1 MKVSLNWLKDYIYID
16 LPVEELARKLT
27 MIGLEAS
34 GIQTIGAQWNNVFV
48 GEVLNIEK
56 HPDADRLKLAT
67 VSLGNE
73 QHTVVCGA
81 PNVAAGQKIAFA
93 KLGAKLFDGHS
104 GKYIE
109 LKPAKIRGVLSEG
122 MVCSEKE
129 LGISDNHEGILVL
142 PENAP
147 IGKPLAEL
155 MGDTVFDITV
165 TTNRPDCLNMI
176 GIAREV
182 AAMTGARVHLPEVKY
197 EETDILTKDLISIEI
212 ADPDLCP
219 RYCGGIIK
227 DVKIGPSTTWMQ
239 ERLSAAGMRPI
250 NNIVDITNFVML
262 EYGQPL
268 HAFDYEKIG
277 GKKIIVRRGHDNEK
291 MTTLDGEERKLSA
304 NTLLICDAVHPVAI
318 AGVMG
323 GEESEITEQTT
334 TIMLEAANFNNVS
347 IRHTSRALGLISEA
361 SSRFDKGLSV
371 ELPTHGIRRAIQLM
385 AELGGG
391 KATGGIVDAYPKQR
405 GKSPILL
412 SQQRANQILGIDFG
426 IERIKEALESLGF
439 ECEEKAPAE
448 LSVTVPYWR
457 TDVNIAEDL
466 IEEVARIIGY
476 EEIPVTL
483 LSSEI
488 PHHEP
493 APFASIREKIRDIL
507 ASCGM
512 QEVINYS
519 LTSQDMFDKIGYSGE
534 YGTPIK
540 MANPLS
546 REQEFLRT
554 NLRGGLLAT
563 FAANER
569 HYDKGIMLFEIGKI
583 YLPREGQLPDEP
595 TMLCGVIGGPQFGK
609 SWLNDNSS
617 LDFSHAKGILE
628 TLFAHLEIKAT
639 FEAAEDKLMLRGRTA
654 SILIEGKPAGI
665 VGEIHPDVVARFD
678 ISSEPV
684 CLFEIEIEKLAPL
697 AERLQP
703 FKSIPR
709 YPSTDR
715 DMALIVD
722 AGLTAQKI
730 QDIIRSFP
738 QVSDA
743 TLFDVYQGKQIPEGK
758 KSLAF
763 ALRYQSLERTLTDEE
778 VDKVQQ
784 KILTRLERE
793 VGAVL
798 RQ

>member
-1 MKVSLNWLKDYIYID
+1 MKVSLNWLKDYVDID
-16 LPVEELARKLT
+16 MPPEELADNLT

-34 GIQTIGAQWNNVFV
+34 DVQVIGAQWDSIFV
-48 GEVLNIEK
+48 GEVANIEQ
-56 HPDADRLKLAT
+56 HPNADRLQLAT
-67 VSLGNE
+67 VSLGDE

-81 PNVAAGQKIAFA
+81 PNIAMGQKITFA

-109 LKPAKIRGVLSEG
+109 LKPAKIRGVRSEG

-129 LGISDNHEGILVL
+129 LGISDSHEGILVL
-142 PENAP
+142 PEAAP
-147 IGKPLAEL
+147 IGKPLAEI

-165 TTNRPDCLNMI
+165 TPNRPDCLNMI

-182 AAMTGARVHLPEVKY
+182 AALTGARARLPEVKY
-197 EETDILTKDLISIEI
+197 EELDISTEDLISIEI

-227 DVKIGPSTTWMQ
+227 DVKIGPSPAWMQ
-239 ERLSAAGMRPI
+239 ERLNAAGMRPI

-277 GKKIIVRRGHDNEK
+277 GQKIIVRRGQDDEK
-291 MTTLDGEERKLSA
+291 MTTLDGEERCLSS
-304 NTLLICDAVHPVAI
+304 NILLICDAVHPVAI

-334 TIMLEAANFNNVS
+334 TIMLESANFNNVS
-347 IRHTSRALGLISEA
+347 IRRTSRGLGLISEA
-361 SSRFDKGLSV
+361 SSRFDKGLSP
-371 ELPTHGIRRAIQLM
+371 ELPMHGIRRAIQLM
-385 AELGGG
+385 VELGGG
-391 KATGGIVDAYPKQR
+391 KATGGIVDAYPGHR
-405 GKSPILL
+405 EESPILL
-412 SQQRANQILGIDFG
+412 SQQKANQVLGIDFG
-426 IERIKEALESLGF
+426 IERIKATLGKLGF
-439 ECEEKAPAE
+439 ECEAKGASE

-457 TDVNIAEDL
+457 TDANIAEDL

-476 EEIPVTL
+476 DEIPITL

-493 APFASIREKIRDIL
+493 APFASIREQVSDIL
-507 ASCGM
+507 VSCGM
-512 QEVINYS
+512 QETINYS
-519 LTSQDMFDKIGYSGE
+519 LTSHDIFDRIGYREES
-534 YGTPIK
+534 GTPIR

-554 NLRGGLLAT
+554 SLRGGLLAT

-569 HYDKGIMLFEIGKI
+569 HHDKGIMLFEIGKV
-583 YLPREGQLPDEP
+583 YLPQEGQLPDEP
-595 TMLCGVIGGPQFGK
+595 TMLCGIIGGPHFGQ
-609 SWLNDNSS
+609 SWFNDKGW
-617 LDFSHAKGILE
+617 LDFFHAKGILE
-628 TLFAHLEIKAT
+628 TLFSHLGIKVT
-639 FEAAEDKLMLRGRTA
+639 FEAAEDNLMLRGKTA
-654 SILIEGKPAGI
+654 GILIEGKPVGI
-665 VGEIHPDVVARFD
+665 VGEIHPDIAAKFD
-678 ISSEPV
+678 ISSEPI
-684 CLFEIEIEKLAPL
+684 CLFEIEIEKLVSFAD
-697 AERLQP
+697 RLQT
-703 FKSIPR
+703 FQSIPR

-715 DMALIVD
+715 DLALVVD

-730 QDIIRSFP
+730 QDIIRSFS

-743 TLFDVYQGKQIPEGK
+743 TLFDVYQGKQVPEGK

-784 KILTRLERE
+784 KMLKKLERE
-793 VGAVL
+793 TGAVL